1 MNLKENMEG
10 CMGKCGGKKGREK
23 CNQNIIS
30 ETNNNKKKTYN
41 TYKSM
46 KK

>member
-1 MNLKENMEG
+1 MY
-10 CMGKCGGKKGREK
+10 GKVWREEREK

-46 KK
+46 